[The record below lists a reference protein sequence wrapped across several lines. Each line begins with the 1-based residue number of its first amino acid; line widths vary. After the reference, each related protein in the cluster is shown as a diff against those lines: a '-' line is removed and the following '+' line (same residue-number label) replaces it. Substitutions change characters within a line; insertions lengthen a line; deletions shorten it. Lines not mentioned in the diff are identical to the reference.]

1 MATISNYENN
11 LQQALIDAATE
22 PSLQQFIEPSD
33 VETMLVDLG
42 DGTQAEVQ
50 ALSSAAVRKFIER
63 ILAKARQAGI
73 DIKSW
78 ICSKAEFDLCQ
89 KLSETSVG
97 EVMRQLDEFLRNKWA
112 QGGIAT
118 TGLITLFTL
127 PALGAALAIFS
138 AVGFLNNVFIDLCE
152 CAISA

>member
-1 MATISNYENN
+1 MATISDYENN
-11 LQQALIDAATE
+11 LQQALIDAAAE

-33 VETMLVDLG
+33 IETILVDLG
-42 DGTQAEVQ
+42 DGTQAEAQ
-50 ALSSAAVRKFIER
+50 ALSSAAVREFIER
-63 ILAKARQAGI
+63 ILAKARQAEI

-78 ICSKAEFDLCQ
+78 ICSKDEFDLCQ

-97 EVMRQLDEFLRNKWA
+97 EVMRQLDEFLRKKWA
-112 QGGIAT
+112 QGGIAA
-118 TGLITLFTL
+118 TGLITIFTL
-127 PALGAALAIFS
+127 PALGVALAIFS